1 MKSPFS
7 GGVIWI
13 LNAASATSSCATL
26 RCLVRLNTSP
36 LSKNVVV
43 DVLLSVGV
51 FRYQKRVLPSTLKRC
66 LRSLMR

>member
-7 GGVIWI
+7 GGVNWS

-26 RCLVRLNTSP
+26 RCRVRLNTSP

-51 FRYQKRVLPSTLKRC
+51 FRYRKRVLPSTLKRC
-66 LRSLMR
+66 LR

>member
-1 MKSPFS
+1 MNNCLS
-7 GGVIWI
+7 GGVNWR